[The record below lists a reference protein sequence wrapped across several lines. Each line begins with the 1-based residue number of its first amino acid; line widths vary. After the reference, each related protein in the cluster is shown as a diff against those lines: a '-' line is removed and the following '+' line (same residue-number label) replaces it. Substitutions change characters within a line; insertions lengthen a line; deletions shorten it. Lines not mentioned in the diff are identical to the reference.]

1 METLVRGVNEGE
13 IYRYVT
19 KPWDSAD
26 LRTILQQAI
35 EAFAG
40 ARAKR
45 AAHERLLAEN
55 RYLRRR
61 AEESHAHGLLGASPS
76 MHRVFAL
83 IERVRDAPTAVL
95 VQGETGT
102 GKELV
107 ARAIHFGGIHRERL
121 FVAQNCGALTESLL
135 ESELFGHRRG
145 AFTGA
150 TVDKKGLFEVADQG
164 TLFLDEISE
173 TTPSFQVKLL
183 RVLEEGEIRAVGDVR
198 ARHVQVRVI
207 AASNRDLA
215 SEVDAG
221 RFRADLYYRL
231 NVFPIALPPLR
242 ERIDDI
248 PLLATH
254 FVTRHAE
261 RLGRKIRGITP
272 TTLTMLSAYDYP
284 GNVRELENEMERAV
298 LLCDDGE
305 PITEDLLSDRITLSA
320 HARATANGGAPTTL
334 AGMVAEF
341 ERARIL
347 ELLAQCGGN
356 KSEAARRF
364 GLTYRGLLAKMQRL
378 GMA

>member
-107 ARAIHFGGIHRERL
+107 ARAIHFGGTHRERL

-248 PLLATH
+248 P
-254 FVTRHAE
+254 
-261 RLGRKIRGITP
+261 P
-272 TTLTMLSAYDYP
+272 SP
-284 GNVRELENEMERAV
+284 
-298 LLCDDGE
+298 
-305 PITEDLLSDRITLSA
+305 PIS
-320 HARATANGGAPTTL
+320 
-334 AGMVAEF
+334 
-341 ERARIL
+341 
-347 ELLAQCGGN
+347 
-356 KSEAARRF
+356 
-364 GLTYRGLLAKMQRL
+364 
-378 GMA
+378 